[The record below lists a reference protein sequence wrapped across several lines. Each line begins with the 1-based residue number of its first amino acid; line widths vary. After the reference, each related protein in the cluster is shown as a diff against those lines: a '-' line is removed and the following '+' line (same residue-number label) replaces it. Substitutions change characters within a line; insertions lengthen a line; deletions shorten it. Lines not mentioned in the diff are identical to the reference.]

1 MGSQQQY
8 QLHRHDPNPQQHSS
22 TTSSSSSSSSSM
34 ASAASKPNFSPAVS
48 ITTDVAKYGMAAA
61 IQAGNKNNEFFTIV
75 VADAGGHMLCA
86 ERMSSLVMAQS
97 VDIAHGK
104 ATTAARFKKP
114 TMALEEGC
122 NGGRFALLS
131 AAGCTLMGGGVPLI
145 DIHSN
150 RGGRVRGSILG
161 AVGVSGLTPQ
171 NDQKYAQ
178 IAI

>member
-1 MGSQQQY
+1 MGGV
-8 QLHRHDPNPQQHSS
+8 P
-22 TTSSSSSSSSSM
+22 M
-34 ASAASKPNFSPAVS
+34 

-104 ATTAARFKKP
+104 ATTAALFQKP

-122 NGGRFALLS
+122 NGGRSALLS
-131 AAGCTLMGGGVPLI
+131 AAGCTLMGGGVPLTQW
-145 DIHSN
+145 
-150 RGGRVRGSILG
+150 VKGSKKFDMILG

-178 IAI
+178 IAIDA